1 MLVNIIVLDLL
12 FHLVRSHIGFT
23 DILQLLRGQEE
34 RRTIVPF
41 SPSTKCS
48 DWLLSTGDTIVY
60 NYGLS
65 EVKSRVHAL
74 LKCLL
79 TDEVTEARARIQE
92 AVVAFPASGQPE
104 PQQQSFIAIT
114 QLLPSL
120 QRVEYMELNDLRL
133 WSKFRTHSLVI
144 LTDGHATGEI
154 VLPVKP

>member
-1 MLVNIIVLDLL
+1 MLVNIIVLGLI
-12 FHLVRSHIGFT
+12 FTWFQSHISFT

-48 DWLLSTGDTIVY
+48 DWLLSTDDTIVY
-60 NYGLS
+60 NYGLG

-79 TDEVTEARARIQE
+79 MDEVAEVRARIQE
-92 AVVAFPASGQPE
+92 AVIAFPASDQPE

-120 QRVEYMELNDLRL
+120 RRVEYVELNDLRL
-133 WSKFRTHSLVI
+133 V
-144 LTDGHATGEI
+144 
-154 VLPVKP
+154 